1 MDTRF
6 DADLIRRYDRPG
18 PRYTSYPTAPQFHA
32 GIRAAEYERAAR
44 ASNTAAGFEKPS
56 RAGPGPGAGSA
67 ATATDLLDRRGSSHG
82 STPPSDHAA
91 GFADAAAGRPLSLYL
106 HIPYCRSSCYYCGC
120 HRIITRNRARG
131 RAYLDRLLKE
141 IELKA
146 ALFDR
151 SRPVVQLH
159 FGGGTPTFYGVE
171 EMAEIFAALER
182 GFGLQRDRHR
192 DYSIE
197 IDPRTANPDSLK
209 ALVGLGINRISLG
222 VQDFDPQVQRAV
234 NRIQS
239 VDSTGA
245 LVSAAR
251 AHGIDSINFDLI
263 YGLPHQS
270 IESFDRTLETVIALE
285 PDRLAVYGYA
295 HLPERFKAQAVI
307 DASALPTAE
316 ARLKLLGR
324 TIERLTAAGYVHI
337 GMDHFAKP
345 DDELAVAQRDG
356 SLQRNF
362 QGYTTHGGCD
372 LVAFGISAIGTVGDL
387 YTQNEKLEAAYFAAL
402 DAGRLPIARGL
413 AMDRDDRIRRAVI
426 GELMCFGRV
435 WFPAIEQQYGI
446 DFRDYFADALTKL
459 EGAARDGL
467 VVMDT
472 DRLEVTDVG
481 SMLLRIIAMAFDA
494 YLDGSKR
501 AAAVAARYSRVW

>member
-6 DADLIRRYDRPG
+6 DADLIQRYDRPG

-32 GIRAAEYERAAR
+32 GVKAAEYASAAR
-44 ASNTAAGFEKPS
+44 ASNDS
-56 RAGPGPGAGSA
+56 
-67 ATATDLLDRRGSSHG
+67 
-82 STPPSDHAA
+82 
-91 GFADAAAGRPLSLYL
+91 GRPLSLYL
-106 HIPYCRSSCYYCGC
+106 HIPFCRSSCYYCGC

-151 SRPVVQLH
+151 SRPVDQLH
-159 FGGGTPTFYGVE
+159 FGGGTPTFYEIE
-171 EMAEIFAALER
+171 EIAEIFAALER
-182 GFGLQRDRHR
+182 GFGMQRGRHR
-192 DYSIE
+192 DYGIE

-209 ALVGLGINRISLG
+209 ALASLGINRISLG

-234 NRIQS
+234 NRMQS
-239 VDSTGA
+239 VADTRA
-245 LVSAAR
+245 LVLSAR

-270 IESFDRTLETVIALE
+270 IERFDRTLDTVIDLE

-295 HLPERFKAQAVI
+295 HLPEIFKAQSVI
-307 DASALPTAE
+307 DASTLPSAE
-316 ARLKLLGR
+316 TRLDLLGR

-345 DDELAVAQRDG
+345 GDELAVAQRDG

-387 YTQNEKLEAAYFAAL
+387 YSQNEKLEEAYFEAI
-402 DAGRLPIARGL
+402 DAGRLPIVRGL
-413 AMDRDDRIRRAVI
+413 VMDPDDRIRRTVI

-435 WFPAIEQQYGI
+435 WYRGIEEQFGI
-446 DFRDYFADALTKL
+446 DFRDYFAASLAKL
-459 EGAARDGL
+459 EQAERDGL
-467 VVMDT
+467 VVIGE
-472 DRLEVTDVG
+472 DRLEITATG
-481 SMLLRIIAMAFDA
+481 AMLLRIVAMAFDA
-494 YLDGSKR
+494 YLDGGKSAV
-501 AAAVAARYSRVW
+501 AAAARYSRVL